1 MTSVSRLIRIAS
13 FLMVSFIMSCE
24 LKAVTQP
31 SYFKLAEKQFNGIE
45 IYDVIQDKNYNYWFA
60 TSSGLF
66 RYDCYTFTQVKC
78 FGMKG
83 NSVFGFTE
91 VRNGE
96 IFCYN
101 LNAQIFRISDNKC
114 NLYYELLP
122 DERSTDVH
130 LTCNSDSDLVVLCRT
145 PFLFDRNKKKY
156 SALPSMMGYHGIP
169 FTTSDGKIICSRNG
183 SDSVLVIQGTT
194 FSIQALN
201 RSESTNLGVY
211 KFLKFSTGTVA
222 VNMTSKA
229 FYDLDEKSLTLTKR
243 SQQPFESNGEYFSY
257 YVCNDMLWIARIM
270 RGVYISDDLFANTTP
285 VPVFNDWIISDVY
298 KDREGNILLSTFGVG
313 VLVIPDVTIEGAI
326 ALPSKQ
332 VPMSIGYSATGGNLV
347 IGSENGKLYEYA
359 NSLFSL
365 SSASGTRPLKAMFS
379 WPDCPFILYD
389 DGEMNDKGNV
399 KACYNDNKE
408 IICLTKGSLKDAA
421 LISPHEIL
429 AAFNIGTYRISWNE
443 KREFTVEQIE
453 ELRIRCHNIAYAN
466 TTGITGVATSQGLKL
481 INKVGKVVPVIYN
494 NVPLFV
500 TEITADDNYVL
511 AVDAEGTVLK
521 ISSDGKINKMPLNGM
536 ENEEIVQLITNGNRL
551 YSQTDKNIYVHEYNG
566 KLIRKISGAESFS
579 GMKINDFCV
588 NGDEIWVANNSG
600 IQKFDLKDSDRKS
613 PVPLLSFSM
622 ISAGSD
628 TIDLLQNEFSFE
640 ESARKF
646 RFVISSP
653 TLRHTAN
660 IKYHYKLLGNDTGWT
675 VADYSDHDITY
686 QSLPAGDYTFIVKAE
701 NQGTFSHPLT
711 FHFTV
716 TGPFWSTWW
725 FYALATL
732 TIAILITLIYLNRL
746 RVQQRKSKLINELYA
761 SRLTA
766 IQSQMNPHFIFNSLN
781 SIQDLVLKGDVDNS
795 YTYITTFSDMVRRTM
810 NYSEKDFIDFEQEL
824 KLLNLYL
831 SLEQLRFR
839 KELHF
844 TIDEGNTEDIMIPPM
859 LIQPFIENALVHGL
873 LHKQGEKQL
882 NVRFE
887 LGENLKCT
895 VEDNGIGREKSKQIR
910 ERQRG
915 DHESFSG
922 RAIEKRFEIL
932 NQLYGTQCGYTYE
945 DLYFE
950 GEPSGTRVTIVLPVK
965 HKF

>member
-1 MTSVSRLIRIAS
+1 MTSAIKLLRIVSVFVLSLIVQRDLI
-13 FLMVSFIMSCE
+13 
-24 LKAVTQP
+24 AVTQP
-31 SYFKLAEKQFNGIE
+31 SYFVLAEKQFNGIE

-60 TSSGLF
+60 TSSGIF
-66 RYDCYTFTQVKC
+66 RYDCYTFTSVKC

-91 VRNGE
+91 ARNGE

-101 LNAQIFRISDNKC
+101 LNAQIFRIADNKC

-145 PFLFDRNKKKY
+145 PFLFDRNKKKH
-156 SALPSMMGYHGIP
+156 SASPSMRGYHGIP
-169 FTTSDGKIICSRNG
+169 FTTSDGRIICSRNG

-194 FSIQALN
+194 FTTQALHS
-201 RSESTNLGVY
+201 SESTNLGVY

-222 VNMTSKA
+222 VNLASKV
-229 FYDLDEKSLTLTKR
+229 FYDLDEKSLTLSKR
-243 SQQPFESNGEYFSY
+243 IQQPFESNGEYFSY

-270 RGVYISDDLFANTTP
+270 RGIYISDDLFANPTP
-285 VPVFNDWIISDVY
+285 VPVFNDWFISDVY

-332 VPMSIGYSATGGNLV
+332 VPMSIGYSATGDNLV
-347 IGSENGKLYEYA
+347 VGSENGKLYEFA
-359 NSLFSL
+359 NNNFGIL
-365 SSASGTRPLKAMFS
+365 AGSGTRPLKAMFT
-379 WPDCPFILYD
+379 WKDCPFILYD

-399 KACYNDNKE
+399 KACFNDDHE
-408 IICLTKGSLKDAA
+408 IICLTKGSLKDAVQV
-421 LISPHEIL
+421 SSHEIL
-429 AAFNIGTYRISWNE
+429 AAFNIGTYRITWNN
-443 KREFTVEQIE
+443 KREFTVEQIQ
-453 ELRIRCHNIAYAN
+453 ELRIRCHNIAHAGN
-466 TTGITGVATSQGLKL
+466 TGITAIATSQGLKL
-481 INKVGKVVPVIYN
+481 LYKDGSVLPVNYN

-500 TEITADDNYVL
+500 TEITADDSSIF
-511 AVDAEGTVLK
+511 AVNADGEVLK
-521 ISSDGKINKMPLNGM
+521 INAAGNIFKMPLDEM

-551 YSQTDKNIYVHEYNG
+551 YSHTDKNIYVHEYNG

-588 NGDEIWVANNSG
+588 SGDEIWVANNSG
-600 IQKFDLKDSDRKS
+600 IQKFDLKDSERQL
-613 PVPLLSFSM
+613 PAPLLSFSM

-628 TIDLLQNEFSFE
+628 TLDLLQNEFSFE

-660 IKYHYKLLGNDTGWT
+660 IRYHYRLLGNDTGWT
-675 VADYSDHDITY
+675 IADYAEHDITY
-686 QSLPAGDYTFIVKAE
+686 QSLPAGDYTFVVKAE
-701 NQGTFSHPLT
+701 NQGVFSNVLT

-732 TIAILITLIYLNRL
+732 IIGILITLVYLNRL

-781 SIQDLVLKGDVDNS
+781 SIQDLVLKGDIDNS

-839 KELHF
+839 QELHF

-873 LHKQGEKQL
+873 LHKQGEKKL
-882 NVRFE
+882 SIHFE
-887 LGENLKCT
+887 LGDNLKCT
-895 VEDNGIGREKSKQIR
+895 IEDNGIGRKKSRQIR

-915 DHESFSG
+915 DYESFSG

-945 DLYFE
+945 DLRSE
-950 GEPSGTRVTIVLPVK
+950 GEPTGTRVTIVLPVK

>member
-1 MTSVSRLIRIAS
+1 MTSAIKLFRIVS
-13 FLMVSFIMSCE
+13 FLVLSLTIPCQ
-24 LKAVTQP
+24 LKAVIQP
-31 SYFKLAEKQFNGIE
+31 SYFTLAEKQFNGIE
-45 IYDVIQDKNYNYWFA
+45 IYDVIQDRNYNYWFA

-66 RYDCYTFTQVKC
+66 RYDCYTFTSVKC

-91 VRNGE
+91 ARNGE

-101 LNAQIFRISDNKC
+101 LNAQIFRIADNKC

-130 LTCNSDSDLVVLCRT
+130 LTCNSDSDLVVVCRT
-145 PFLFDRNKKKY
+145 PFLFDKNKKKH
-156 SALPSMMGYHGIP
+156 SALPTMRGYHGIP
-169 FTTSDGKIICSRNG
+169 FTTSDGRIICSRNG

-194 FSIQALN
+194 FTRQALHS
-201 RSESTNLGVY
+201 SESINIGVY
-211 KFLKFSTGTVA
+211 KFLNLSTGTVA
-222 VNMTSKA
+222 VNLASKV
-229 FYDLDEKSLTLTKR
+229 FYDFNEQTLTLSKR
-243 SQQPFESNGEYFSY
+243 IQQPFESNGEYFRY
-257 YVCNDMLWIARIM
+257 YVYSDMLWIAGTM
-270 RGVYISDDLFANTTP
+270 RGVYISDNLFANSIP
-285 VPVFNDWIISDVY
+285 SPVFNDWIISDVY
-298 KDREGNILLSTFGVG
+298 RDREGNTLLSTFGAG
-313 VLVIPDVTIEGAI
+313 VIVIPDVTIEGAI
-326 ALPSKQ
+326 SLPAKQ
-332 VPMSIGYSATGGNLV
+332 VPMSISFAEGDNLV
-347 IGSENGKLYEYA
+347 VGSENGKLYEYE
-359 NSLFSL
+359 NDSFSIW
-365 SSASGTRPLKAMFS
+365 SGAGTRPLKAMFS
-379 WPDCPFILYD
+379 WKDCPFVLYD

-399 KACYNDNKE
+399 KACFNDNKE
-408 IICLTKGSLKDAA
+408 IICLTKGSLKDAT

-429 AAFNIGTYRISWNE
+429 AAFNIGTYRITWNE
-443 KREFTVEQIE
+443 EREFTVEPIT
-453 ELRIRCHNIAYAN
+453 ELRIRCHNIAHAA
-466 TTGITGVATSQGLKL
+466 TTEITGIATSQGLKL
-481 INKVGKVVPVIYN
+481 LYKDGTVVPVNYN
-494 NVPLFV
+494 NAPLFV
-500 TEITADDNYVL
+500 SEIAADDSSIF
-511 AVDAEGTVLK
+511 AVNADGEVLK
-521 ISSDGKINKMPLNGM
+521 IKGAGDIIKMRLKET
-536 ENEEIVQLITNGNRL
+536 ENEEIVQLIASGKYL
-551 YSQTDKNIYVHEYNG
+551 YSQTDKNIYVHEYKG
-566 KLIRKISGAESFS
+566 KLKRKISGAESFS

-588 NGDEIWVANNSG
+588 NRDEIWVANNSG
-600 IQKFDLKDSDRKS
+600 IQKFDLKDSDRKPS
-613 PVPLLSFSM
+613 VPLLSFSM

-628 TIDLLQNEFSFE
+628 TVNFSQSEFSFE

-660 IKYHYKLLGNDTGWT
+660 IRYHYKLLGNDAGWT
-675 VADYSDHDITY
+675 IADYTEHDITY

-701 NQGTFSHPLT
+701 NQGVFSTPLT

-810 NYSEKDFIDFEQEL
+810 NYSEKDFIDFDQEL
-824 KLLNLYL
+824 KLLTLYL

-839 KELHF
+839 KELQY
-844 TIDEGNTEDIMIPPM
+844 TIDEGNSEDIMIPPM

-873 LHKQGEKQL
+873 LHKQGEKKL
-882 NVRFE
+882 IIRFE

-895 VEDNGIGREKSKQIR
+895 IEDNGIGREQSKLIR

-932 NQLYGTQCGYTYE
+932 NQLYGTQCGYSYE
-945 DLYFE
+945 DLE
-950 GEPSGTRVTIVLPVK
+950 SNGEPAGTRVTIILPVK